1 MHQTRDTHRI
11 RYLKVWKIFLL
22 LHCEFENG
30 KYQVRVVPI
39 SLSLY
44 TSKHSSAATLFP
56 LVLKTI
62 NFVLEVLIAILFDRS
77 QFDGYYSGRGKF
89 MPLPLKS
96 KILETSGFLVT
107 DYIKMFPLWLR
118 TLNLQASLM
127 VQFDLSRI
135 CNYSATFF
143 CWASS
148 KGSFLCG
155 SPWKQDQTVLTIDI
169 RGPTPSNASN
179 ALCTR
184 PNKTIINHRFKYS

>member
-44 TSKHSSAATLFP
+44 TSKHSSAATPFP

-77 QFDGYYSGRGKF
+77 QFDGYYSGRGNF

-96 KILETSGFLVT
+96 KILETP
-107 DYIKMFPLWLR
+107 MFPLWLR
-118 TLNLQASLM
+118 TLNLLASLM
-127 VQFDLSRI
+127 VQCDLSRI
-135 CNYSATFF
+135 RNYSAIFLLLGFF
-143 CWASS
+143 ERFFPLRLTLKTGPDCLENRYQGPYSLQMHYVRGRIRIHLLFKF
-148 KGSFLCG
+148 KG
-155 SPWKQDQTVLTIDI
+155 I
-169 RGPTPSNASN
+169 RVNE
-179 ALCTR
+179 
-184 PNKTIINHRFKYS
+184 H

>member
-44 TSKHSSAATLFP
+44 TSKHSSAATPFP

-77 QFDGYYSGRGKF
+77 QFDGYYSGRGNF

-96 KILETSGFLVT
+96 KILETP
-107 DYIKMFPLWLR
+107 MFPLWLR
-118 TLNLQASLM
+118 TLNLLASLM
-127 VQFDLSRI
+127 VQCDLSRI
-135 CNYSATFF
+135 CNYSAIFLLLGFF
-143 CWASS
+143 ER
-148 KGSFLCG
+148 FFPLR
-155 SPWKQDQTVLTIDI
+155 LTLKT
-169 RGPTPSNASN
+169 GPDCLDNRYQGP
-179 ALCTR
+179 
-184 PNKTIINHRFKYS
+184 YSLKRIKCIMYEAE